1 MGGSV
6 LAVTLLSALNPVR
19 LALTVLVVSRPRPLQ
34 NLVAFWA
41 GCVTGSIPSVMIP
54 LTLVHVTS
62 MADSVEDA
70 VAAGPTSEYLTTVLG
85 VLALTVAAVMI
96 LRSRMLQ
103 RQAAT
108 QAAGTG
114 GRHRQGGTGATMVV
128 DRDPPLSMIERLL
141 GQKQQYLEGGS
152 VFPRLLRSLTRAW
165 ENGALW
171 VTFVIG
177 LAFAGPQPDVSL
189 LVVALIV
196 ASGAAIGAQIA
207 SSVVFVLGTMGF
219 IEMVL
224 LGYLI
229 TPAGTQAAVRVL
241 HDWVSAHRRKIVISM
256 LAVVGVVLVAQ
267 GMGVAG

>member
-19 LALTVLVVSRPRPLQ
+19 LALTLLVVSRPRPLQ

-62 MADSVEDA
+62 MADSVEDFL
-70 VAAGPTSEYLTTVLG
+70 AAGPTSGYVKTVLG

-96 LRSRMLQ
+96 MRSFVRK
-103 RQAAT
+103 RQAAN
-108 QAAGTG
+108 QATGTG
-114 GRHRQGGTGATMVV
+114 STMVV
-128 DRDPPLSMIERLL
+128 DRDPPPSMIERLL
-141 GQKQQYLEGGS
+141 DQKEQYFEGGS
-152 VFPRLLRSLTRAW
+152 VFRRLLRSLTRAW

-171 VTFVIG
+171 VTFAIG

-189 LVVALIV
+189 LAVALIV
-196 ASGAAIGAQIA
+196 ASGAAISAQLA
-207 SSVVFVLGTMGF
+207 SAVVFVLGTMGF
-219 IEMVL
+219 IEVIL
-224 LGYLI
+224 LSYLI
-229 TPAGTQAAVRVL
+229 TPMRTQAAVRVL
-241 HDWVSAHRRKIVISM
+241 HNWVSVHGRKIVISI

-267 GMGVAG
+267 SIGAS